1 MSSTQWDKMGNVN
14 RDTYP
19 QYMPNA
25 INNRIPFMLNKNT
38 AANAPANPGDWND
51 SVEDLRVKGIDVLTF
66 LATPL
71 TAAFG
76 KIDEAT
82 DGGFSKLMSAGYK
95 NLRSNYAFTRD
106 IADKN
111 AALGLLSSL
120 FTVSG
125 AVMGGAVGFGLGG
138 PIGAAAGASLG
149 AGLYATLQRKTAETE
164 FVERTAN
171 QLYRS
176 AKLAESDVGQESY
189 NFGRDVVRFASKVP
203 GWKTLGDTS
212 KGIGALTSGLLNFGF
227 EVMAAPD
234 VNLLKGAGAVTRR
247 ALVAPIDEVGTG
259 IVSSRLTMKEAE
271 ASAVRFAE
279 DIDLLKRTAA
289 GETTKYTPV
298 FQFYRENSPAVVAQ
312 RVEMRG
318 DIPSIASHLVA
329 GADDQTIS
337 LILRIGRLDVDA
349 IQELNIKSA
358 SKLAEYTRVSDSI
371 KIADEGGIAYV
382 GYKGQLITANKL
394 APKGLDYL
402 KQELDS
408 LVKEVQWLQD
418 ANLIKGGLTE
428 RTASKWS
435 WVERVRNDV
444 AKERAARKLE
454 LSKAG
459 FTTKTLTGKLAPLG
473 SRTIDDLGRETPFGG
488 VIQGVY
494 QRSPYSVLI
503 RWFDRATDDA
513 PRGTINF
520 NDRLLGTDRF
530 RANIRAGVR
539 VNALSSDDGLK
550 LFEDFISA
558 SDEVT
563 KFNLVQ
569 KYTTDL
575 AFGLGEKYKLS
586 PMLIKQILTKYDE
599 LHRGVLNEA
608 RQASLEG
615 RAYMIAKN
623 GDTINDPQLISQLAN
638 GSYLPDPRLW
648 DKAFKLYSKKYGAE
662 ASFPVKAGVAG
673 QAFLDEF
680 QILWRGF
687 TLLRAG
693 YPTNIIR
700 DSAIR
705 MAGDVAL
712 LPALKILTT
721 DTLNSIVNAS
731 NTGNKVKSALGLPS
745 VEKNLTNIRKDIYQR
760 DVMVQ
765 TLEKGLKEA
774 GIDSTLP
781 LTKIPQEYQI
791 HVKHLT
797 DLQRTVAAL
806 RGQESA
812 IMAKVKPVKRVSK
825 DSIIVQGYEFPAA
838 AGGRFGDIS
847 MQQLRMQDDL
857 RRALSSVREIET
869 GSLRR
874 SRTGSRSIAAT
885 DNEQLH
891 LVSWEKIL
899 KDQLANDAVAR
910 MIMSGA
916 SKKDVVTFLRKE
928 MEGQD
933 YLARVGFA
941 PAYAGQIYTRVAE
954 VIKQFAPN
962 TQLQKLILDG
972 KVNVDELRRL
982 YPDINQR
989 PVVLTDLV
997 EDMLGTSNIY
1007 QKMKNG
1013 VRDTVSWMATVPTTK
1028 LMYAPYFAFKY
1039 QHKLQKLIHLAN
1051 IQGKKLT
1058 LKDKQ
1063 DFERISRN
1071 YALGEYRSKLNSF
1084 HRDMNYSG
1092 AINYIIAFF
1101 PAIVEQFRAYGRI
1114 TLDHP
1119 EFLAKAYAIKEMP
1132 ERQFEAQVDP
1142 ISGEEFV
1149 EVELPIL
1156 GLTGRFP
1163 AAWLNPFNPTGGTLI
1178 GAGPL
1183 LSASF
1188 NEYTM
1193 RAGGDSALQKKLESW
1208 ILPFGVQAN
1217 STQALLPNTVRRISQ
1232 LMYAAMG
1239 AGGGPS
1245 QWNKDVNMFTRQG
1258 IADYLEDNNHKK
1270 PSALELKNIVQE
1282 SENKS
1287 FLMSWLRIAG
1297 AFTLPAQPRY
1307 VTALQPFV
1315 DELMRAREA
1324 DPVNGEEDF
1333 IYRNPDLFFLADSL
1347 SNSLSGIRSDDTALS
1362 LVKGNPEA
1370 LKNLVGMLGEE
1381 NISVLGAIFNDDDY
1395 AFSSKAQAYLQASK
1409 IPFLNKAFKEYGS
1422 PLEASR
1428 NSIIGRGWDEW
1439 TRYVET
1445 IKQEV
1450 ASEPPYYNPNRGSG
1464 ALIVDFYKDE
1474 YLQSQKKTNPL
1485 WYEEY
1490 MGRGGYGNT
1499 RLNKTVDALTYVLN
1513 DNKMWKDLSQNPRW
1527 YAVINYLN
1535 FRYDVNQELKMIG
1548 TTIDGNNAI
1557 HVREKVNE
1565 YVDTLKNQSPDFVK
1579 FYERYFGNDK
1589 FDYVPGG

>member
-1 MSSTQWDKMGNVN
+1 MSLTQWDKMGSVN

-38 AANAPANPGDWND
+38 VANAPVNPGDWND

-66 LATPL
+66 LGQYPA
-71 TAAFG
+71 AAFG

-82 DGGFSKLMSAGYK
+82 NGGFSKLLSAGYK

-106 IADKN
+106 VADNN

-125 AVMGGAVGFGLGG
+125 AVMGGVVGFGLGG
-138 PIGAAAGASLG
+138 PVGAAAGASLG
-149 AGLYATLQRKTAETE
+149 GGLYATLQRKTAETE
-164 FVERTAN
+164 FVEKTAN

-176 AKLAESDVGQESY
+176 SKLAESDVGQESY
-189 NFGRDVVRFASKVP
+189 NFGRDVVRFASKVS

-212 KGIGALTSGLLNFGF
+212 KGIGSLTSGLLNFGF
-227 EVMAAPD
+227 EVAAGPD
-234 VNLLKGAGAVTRR
+234 INLLKGAGAVTRR

-259 IVSSRLTMKEAE
+259 IVSGRLSIKEAE
-271 ASAVRFAE
+271 ASAIRHAE
-279 DIDLLKRTAA
+279 DIDLLKRTGA
-289 GETTKYTPV
+289 GEVTKYTPV
-298 FQFYRENSPAVVAQ
+298 FKFYRENSPAVVAQ
-312 RVEMRG
+312 RADMRG

-329 GADDQTIS
+329 GADDETIS
-337 LILRIGRLDVDA
+337 LILRIGRYDVDA
-349 IQELNIKSA
+349 IDELNVKSA
-358 SKLAEYTRVSDSI
+358 SKLAEYTRVSDAI
-371 KIADEGGIAYV
+371 KIADEGGNAYV
-382 GYKGQLITANKL
+382 AYKGQLITANKL
-394 APKGLDYL
+394 APTGMNYL

-418 ANLIKGGLTE
+418 ANLVKGGLTE

-435 WVERVRNDV
+435 WVERVRNDI

-459 FTTKTLTGKLAPLG
+459 VLSSTRIT
-473 SRTIDDLGRETPFGG
+473 DDLGRETAFGG

-494 QRSPYSVLI
+494 QRSPYSAFI

-520 NDRLLGTDRF
+520 NDRLLGMDRF
-530 RANIRAGVR
+530 RANIRASVR
-539 VNALSSDDGLK
+539 VDALSSDDGLK

-563 KFNLVQ
+563 KFNLIQ

-575 AFGLGEKYKLS
+575 AYGLGEKYKLS
-586 PMLIKQILTKYDE
+586 PMLIEKILTKYDE

-638 GSYLPDPRLW
+638 GSYLPDPQLW
-648 DKAFKLYSKKYGAE
+648 NKAFKLYSKKYGRE
-662 ASFPVKAGVAG
+662 AAIPIKFGVGG
-673 QAFLDEF
+673 QAVLDEF
-680 QILWRGF
+680 QTLWRGF

-700 DSAIR
+700 DSVIR

-721 DTLNSIVNAS
+721 DTLSSIVNAS

-745 VEKNLTNIRKDIYQR
+745 VEKNLSNIRKDIYQR
-760 DVMVQ
+760 DVMIQ
-765 TLEKGLKEA
+765 TLEKGLREA
-774 GIDSTLP
+774 NIDPTLP

-797 DLQRTVAAL
+797 ELQRTVAAL
-806 RGQESA
+806 RGQENA
-812 IMAKVKPVKRVSK
+812 IIAKTKPVKRVSK

-891 LVSWEKIL
+891 LISWEKIL
-899 KDQLANDAVAR
+899 KDQIANDAVAR

-916 SKKDVVTFLRKE
+916 SKKDVVNFLRKD
-928 MEGQD
+928 MDGQD
-933 YLARVGFA
+933 YLARVGFE
-941 PAYAGQIYTRVAE
+941 PAYAGQIYARVVE

-962 TQLQKLILDG
+962 GQLQKLVLDG

-997 EDMLGTSNIY
+997 EDMLGTSSAY
-1007 QKMKNG
+1007 QKLKTG
-1013 VRDTVSWMATVPTTK
+1013 VRDTVAWMATVPTTK

-1063 DFERISRN
+1063 DFERISRS

-1092 AINYIIAFF
+1092 AINYMIAFF

-1119 EFLAKAYAIKEMP
+1119 DFLLKAYAIKEIP
-1132 ERQFEAQVDP
+1132 ERQFEAEEDP
-1142 ISGEEFV
+1142 ISGEKFI

-1156 GLTGRFP
+1156 GLKGRFP
-1163 AAWLNPFNPTGGTLI
+1163 ASWLNPFNPTGGTLI
-1178 GAGPL
+1178 GAGPVL
-1183 LSASF
+1183 AASF
-1188 NEYTM
+1188 NEFTLRM
-1193 RAGGDSALQKKLESW
+1193 GGDSALQKRAEKW
-1208 ILPFGVQAN
+1208 ILPFGVQAS
-1217 STQALLPNTVRRISQ
+1217 STNALLPNNIRRVSQ
-1232 LMYAAMG
+1232 LIYG
-1239 AGGGPS
+1239 AILGGGGGPS

-1270 PSALELKNIVQE
+1270 PSGLELKSIVEE

-1287 FLMSWLRIAG
+1287 FLMAWLRVAG
-1297 AFTLPAQPRY
+1297 TFTLPAQPRY

-1347 SNSLSGIRSDDTALS
+1347 SNSLSGIRSEDTALS

-1370 LKNLVGMLGEE
+1370 LKNLVGLLGEE
-1381 NISVLGAIFNDDDY
+1381 HISVLGAIFNDDDY

-1409 IPFLNKAFKEYGS
+1409 IPFLNKAFKEYGA

-1428 NSIIGRGWDEW
+1428 NSIVGRGWDEW
-1439 TRYVET
+1439 TRYLET
-1445 IKQEV
+1445 IKQAI
-1450 ASEPPYYNPNRGSG
+1450 ASEPPYYNPNRGTG

-1474 YLQSQKKTNPL
+1474 YLQNQKKTNPL

-1490 MGRGGYGNT
+1490 IGRGGYGNS
-1499 RLNKTVDALTYVLN
+1499 RLNKTVDALTYALN
-1513 DNKMWKDLSQNPRW
+1513 DDKMWKDLSQNPRW
-1527 YAVINYLN
+1527 YAVLNYLN

-1557 HVREKVNE
+1557 HVREAVSNF
-1565 YVDTLKNQSPDFVK
+1565 VDTLKNQSPDFVK

>member
-1 MSSTQWDKMGNVN
+1 MSLTQWDKMGSVN

-76 KIDEAT
+76 KVDEAT
-82 DGGFSKLMSAGYK
+82 NGGFSKLMSAGYK

-106 IADKN
+106 VADKN

-138 PIGAAAGASLG
+138 PVGAAAGASLG

-189 NFGRDVVRFASKVP
+189 NFGRDVVRFTSKVS

-212 KGIGALTSGLLNFGF
+212 KGIGALTSGFLNFGF
-227 EVMAAPD
+227 EVAAAPD
-234 VNLLKGAGAVTRR
+234 INVLKGAGAVTRR

-259 IVSSRLTMKEAE
+259 IVSKRLSPKEAE
-271 ASAVRFAE
+271 ASAIRFAE

-312 RVEMRG
+312 RAEMRG

-337 LILRIGRLDVDA
+337 LILRIGRYDVDA
-349 IQELNIKSA
+349 IDELNVKSA
-358 SKLAEYTRVSDSI
+358 AKLAEYTRVSDAI
-371 KIADEGGIAYV
+371 KIADEGGLAYV
-382 GYKGQLITANKL
+382 SYKGQLITANKL

-459 FTTKTLTGKLAPLG
+459 VLSSTRIA
-473 SRTIDDLGRETPFGG
+473 DDLGRETTFGG

-530 RANIRAGVR
+530 RANIRASVR
-539 VNALSSDDGLK
+539 VNALGSDDGLK

-575 AFGLGEKYKLS
+575 ANGLGKKYNLS
-586 PMLIKQILTKYDE
+586 PMLIEQILTKYDE

-648 DKAFKLYSKKYGAE
+648 DKAFKEYSKKYGAE
-662 ASFPVKAGVAG
+662 AGIPIRAGVAT
-673 QAFLDEF
+673 QAALDEF
-680 QILWRGF
+680 QTLWRGF

-712 LPALKILTT
+712 LPALKILAT

-731 NTGNKVKSALGLPS
+731 NTGNKVKSALGIPNA
-745 VEKNLTNIRKDIYQR
+745 EKNLANIRKDIYQR
-760 DVMVQ
+760 DVMIQ
-765 TLEKGLKEA
+765 TLEKGLADA
-774 GIDSTLP
+774 GVNPLVP

-797 DLQRTVAAL
+797 ELQRTVAAL
-806 RGQESA
+806 RGQENA
-812 IMAKVKPVKRVSK
+812 IMAKAKPVKRVSK

-838 AGGRFGDIS
+838 SAGRFGDIS

-885 DNEQLH
+885 ENEQLH
-891 LVSWEKIL
+891 LISWEKIL

-916 SKKDVVTFLRKE
+916 SKKEVVSFLRKE

-933 YLARVGFA
+933 YLARVGFE
-941 PAYAGQIYTRVAE
+941 PAYAGQIYTRVVE

-962 TQLQKLILDG
+962 AQLQKLILDG
-972 KVNVDELRRL
+972 KVNVDELRKL
-982 YPDINQR
+982 YPDVNQR

-997 EDMLGTSNIY
+997 EDMLGTSSAY
-1007 QKMKNG
+1007 QKLKNG

-1051 IQGKKLT
+1051 VQGKKLT

-1063 DFERISRN
+1063 DFERISRS

-1114 TLDHP
+1114 TLEHP
-1119 EFLAKAYAIKEMP
+1119 DFLLKAYAIKEIP
-1132 ERQFEAQVDP
+1132 GRQLEAQVDP
-1142 ISGEEFV
+1142 ISGEEFI
-1149 EVELPIL
+1149 EAELPIL

-1163 AAWLNPFNPTGGTLI
+1163 ASWLNPFNPTGGTLI

-1183 LSASF
+1183 LAASF

-1193 RAGGDSALQKKLESW
+1193 RAGGDSALQKKLENW
-1208 ILPFGVQAN
+1208 ILPFGVQA
-1217 STQALLPNTVRRISQ
+1217 SSYQALLPNNIRRISQ
-1232 LMYAAMG
+1232 LMYG
-1239 AGGGPS
+1239 AILGGGGGPS

-1258 IADYLEDNNHKK
+1258 IADYLEDNNHRK

-1287 FLMSWLRIAG
+1287 FVMAFLRVAG

-1324 DPVNGEEDF
+1324 DPINGEEDF

-1362 LVKGNPEA
+1362 LVKRNPEA
-1370 LKNLVGMLGEE
+1370 LKDLVGLLGEE
-1381 NISVLGAIFNDDDY
+1381 HISVLGAIFNDDDY

-1409 IPFLNKAFKEYGS
+1409 IPFLNKAFKEYGA

-1428 NSIIGRGWDEW
+1428 NSVIGRGWEEW

-1445 IKQEV
+1445 VKQEI

-1464 ALIVDFYKDE
+1464 ALLVDFYKDE
-1474 YLQSQKKTNPL
+1474 YLEKQKNTNPL

-1513 DNKMWKDLSQNPRW
+1513 NDKMWKDLSQNPRW
-1527 YAVINYLN
+1527 YAVLNYLN
-1535 FRYDVNQELKMIG
+1535 FRYDVNQQLKMIG

-1557 HVREKVNE
+1557 HVREDVRE
-1565 YVDTLKNQSPDFVK
+1565 FVDTLKNQSPDFVK
-1579 FYERYFGNDK
+1579 FYERYFENDK